1 MGGASWIQEK
11 ETGTFEPAEAYIL
24 KGPGAT
30 HNYTFAGTPHDGD
43 INAVI
48 NSSHFSL
55 LGNPYPSSLSA
66 QEFFS
71 DNSDVIQTLYFWQH
85 TGSGNNHTQS
95 EYEGGYS
102 TLVGTVSAAAT
113 AVTGTAGLSEG
124 YDYNTISPKAHIAVG
139 QGFFVRATPS
149 GGTINFN
156 NSQRSSLG
164 IGDSSIFLKG
174 SKHQK
179 KEAQVTQT
187 LPLIK
192 VGFDYINESG
202 LDLHRQIAVSFK
214 EGNSYESDNGYDALI
229 YDLNSTDAY
238 FQFEDYRE
246 KYVIAGIEA
255 WNPSLEIP
263 FTISMNYDGVS
274 YLMLDSVENI
284 DHAIY
289 LEDKETN
296 TITNLG
302 TGSVQLNLNSGTYTD
317 RFYLIFG
324 EEQTLAKDTTTSKTV
339 LVRYDKN
346 SKQLVLK
353 KEMEI
358 EINSIRLVNTV
369 GQTVNSWQ
377 EKDILNVKQTAQG
390 VYYLILDTSIGKITK
405 KIAIY

>member
-1 MGGASWIQEK
+1 
-11 ETGTFEPAEAYIL
+11 L
-24 KGPGAT
+24 
-30 HNYTFAGTPHDGD
+30 
-43 INAVI
+43 
-48 NSSHFSL
+48 
-55 LGNPYPSSLSA
+55 
-66 QEFFS
+66 
-71 DNSDVIQTLYFWQH
+71 
-85 TGSGNNHTQS
+85 
-95 EYEGGYS
+95 
-102 TLVGTVSAAAT
+102 
-113 AVTGTAGLSEG
+113 
-124 YDYNTISPKAHIAVG
+124 
-139 QGFFVRATPS
+139 
-149 GGTINFN
+149 
-156 NSQRSSLG
+156 
-164 IGDSSIFLKG
+164 
-174 SKHQK
+174 
-179 KEAQVTQT
+179 
-187 LPLIK
+187 
-192 VGFDYINESG
+192 
-202 LDLHRQIAVSFK
+202 
-214 EGNSYESDNGYDALI
+214 
-229 YDLNSTDAY
+229 DLNSTDAY